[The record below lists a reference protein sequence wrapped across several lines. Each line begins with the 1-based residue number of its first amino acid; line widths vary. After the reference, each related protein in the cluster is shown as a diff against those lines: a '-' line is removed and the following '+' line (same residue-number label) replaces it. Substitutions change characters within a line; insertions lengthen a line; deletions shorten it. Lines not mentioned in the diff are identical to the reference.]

1 VIALPGQN
9 LTHTINYDNPSP
21 ASLSNMVIF
30 DSIPNYTTLVSAPSV
45 TCPQTLPQSPLPPPI
60 GTNGSI
66 QWSFTGNLISGGS
79 GSVSFVVR
87 IKY

>member
-1 VIALPGQN
+1 VGNPTTAELALYKTVDKAIALPGQN
-9 LTHTINYDNPSP
+9 LTYTINYNNPSP
-21 ASLSNMVIF
+21 ASLKRDVPANLTAVAM
-30 DSIPNYTTLVSAPSV
+30 TAPTV
-45 TCPQTLPQSPLPPPI
+45 